1 MIQKL
6 IPYVD
11 RIALIILRESTAN
24 CVNRDTK
31 ETLLEAPRMIA
42 LIEVRDLSHADAT
55 RLVHVALLAS
65 TVDASVRG
73 TSRVQNVI
81 DAARRHTDYAPR
93 TLMDASSV
101 TAAG

>member
-1 MIQKL
+1 M
-6 IPYVD
+6 
-11 RIALIILRESTAN
+11 STAN

-31 ETLLEAPRMIA
+31 ETLLGAPRTIA
-42 LIEVRDLSHADAT
+42 RIEIKDPNHADAT
-55 RLVHVALLAS
+55 RLVHAALLAS

-73 TSRVQNVI
+73 TLRVQNVI
-81 DAARRHTDYAPR
+81 DVAHRHTDYAPR